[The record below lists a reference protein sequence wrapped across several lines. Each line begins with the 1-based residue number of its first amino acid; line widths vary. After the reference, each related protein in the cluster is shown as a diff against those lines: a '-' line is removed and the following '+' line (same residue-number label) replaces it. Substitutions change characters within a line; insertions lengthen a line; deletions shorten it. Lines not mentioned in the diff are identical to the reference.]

1 MSELFVEKY
10 RPFHLNDCILDEKIK
25 NSFRYFLEKNS
36 IPNLLL
42 CGSAGVGK
50 TTVATVLCREIG
62 ADYILINASDDRG
75 IDVVRNKVKQFA
87 STVSLSGG
95 KHSKKVIILDEADNL
110 TMDSQKS
117 LRGVFEEFHE
127 NCRFIL
133 TCNFKNKI
141 IKPIHSRCSVIDFT
155 LRASTKPVIA
165 SEFLERVCSI
175 LTTEGI
181 EYHEGAVAQL
191 ITKYFPDFRRVLNE
205 IQRYSSS
212 GKIDVGI
219 LSVVDLKTDDLIGFL
234 KKKEF
239 TNVRKWVVNNLNNES
254 DVIYR
259 RIYDSLY
266 EYLEPATIPEAV
278 IIIAEYQY
286 KSAFVADFEI
296 NLLAALTEIM
306 LRCEFQ

>member
-10 RPFHLNDCILDEKIK
+10 RPALLEDCILELKTK
-25 NSFRYFLEKNS
+25 KVFQSFIDKNS
-36 IPNLLL
+36 IPNLLF

-50 TTVATVLCREIG
+50 TTVAIALCRELKC
-62 ADYILINASDDRG
+62 DHILINASDDRG

-87 STVSLSGG
+87 STVSLLNGA
-95 KHSKKVIILDEADNL
+95 KKVVILDEADNL

-117 LRGVFEEFHE
+117 LRGVFEEFHK

-141 IKPIHSRCSVIDFT
+141 IKPIHSRCSVIDFS
-155 LRASTKPVIA
+155 LPASTKPLIA
-165 SEFLERVCSI
+165 GKLLERVCSI
-175 LTTEGI
+175 LVDEGI
-181 EYHEGAVAQL
+181 EYHEPVVAEI

-205 IQRYSSS
+205 IQRYSTC
-212 GKIDVGI
+212 GRIDAGI
-219 LSVVDLKTDDLIGFL
+219 LGVVDLNTSDLIECL

-266 EYLEPATIPEAV
+266 DHLEPTTIPEAV

-306 LRCEFQ
+306 LRCEFK

>member
-1 MSELFVEKY
+1 MV
-10 RPFHLNDCILDEKIK
+10 
-25 NSFRYFLEKNS
+25 
-36 IPNLLL
+36 
-42 CGSAGVGK
+42 
-50 TTVATVLCREIG
+50 T
-62 ADYILINASDDRG
+62 
-75 IDVVRNKVKQFA
+75 
-87 STVSLSGG
+87 GG
-95 KHSKKVIILDEADNL
+95 KHSKKVVILDEADNL

-117 LRGVFEEFHE
+117 LRGVFEEFHK

-155 LRASTKPVIA
+155 LRAAAKPVIA
-165 SEFLERVCSI
+165 LEFSERIYHI

-181 EYHEGAVAQL
+181 EYHKGAVAHL

-205 IQRYSSS
+205 IQRYSTG
-212 GKIDVGI
+212 GKIDLGI
-219 LSVVDLKTDDLIGFL
+219 LSVVDLNTADLMEFL

-239 TNVRKWVVNNLNNES
+239 TNVRKWVINNLNNES

-266 EYLEPATIPEAV
+266 DHLEPTTIPEAV

-306 LRCEFQ
+306 LRCEFK

>member
-10 RPFHLNDCILDEKIK
+10 RPAFLADCILESKTQEVFQ
-25 NSFRYFLEKNS
+25 SFIDKKS
-36 IPNLLL
+36 IPNLLF

-50 TTVATVLCREIG
+50 TTVALSLCRELG
-62 ADYILINASDDRG
+62 SDYILINASDDRG

-87 STVSLSGG
+87 STVSLLSGA
-95 KHSKKVIILDEADNL
+95 KKVVILDEADNL

-117 LRGVFEEFHE
+117 LRGVFEEFHK

-141 IKPIHSRCSVIDFT
+141 IKPIHSRCSVIDFS
-155 LRASTKPVIA
+155 LPASTKPLIA
-165 SEFLERVCSI
+165 GKFLERVCSI
-175 LTTEGI
+175 LRDEGI
-181 EYHEGAVAQL
+181 EYHEPVVAE
-191 ITKYFPDFRRVLNE
+191 IIMKYFPDFRRVLNE
-205 IQRYSSS
+205 IQRYSSC
-212 GKIDVGI
+212 GRIDSGI
-219 LSVVDLKTDDLIGFL
+219 LGVVDLNTADLIECL

-266 EYLEPATIPEAV
+266 DHLEPATIPEAV

-306 LRCEFQ
+306 LRCEFK